1 MPGSFTWCCVHMCIV
16 DVIFAV
22 CRISRRCS
30 GWVHAR
36 SDDRRRVWWLGLGW
50 RLGQLELTEQFRQ
63 FWKLWKLWQLGLI
76 QSSGEGW
83 MVFILRFIYTLWSF
97 KSSIF
102 LVTFCYG
109 AECSYTQCITFIF
122 SHLSILFAPF
132 EFTDICKCFHLSLH
146 FLYIFGLK
154 SPTFLLNLSQSHI
167 LLRMELSIVA
177 QWTDNST

>member
-76 QSSGEGW
+76 QSSGVGW
-83 MVFILRFIYTLWSF
+83 DGIYF
-97 KSSIF
+97 KIYPYAMISQKLYF

-154 SPTFLLNLSQSHI
+154 SSSIRHSLSF
-167 LLRMELSIVA
+167 
-177 QWTDNST
+177 